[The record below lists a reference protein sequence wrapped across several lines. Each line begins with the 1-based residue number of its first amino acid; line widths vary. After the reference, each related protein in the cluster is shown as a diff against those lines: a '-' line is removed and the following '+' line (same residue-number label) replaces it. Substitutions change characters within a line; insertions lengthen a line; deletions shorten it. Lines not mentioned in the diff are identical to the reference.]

1 MFLMQGMIIG
11 AIGAAVGTA
20 AGLGYTFY
28 AKETKLTFNNS
39 LPLEVNYDWAKI
51 GQTALLSFALAIV
64 ASLYPSYRA
73 TRLRPVEAMRNV

>member
-1 MFLMQGMIIG
+1 MIIG

-51 GQTALLSFALAIV
+51 GQTALLSFTLAIV

-73 TRLRPVEAMRNV
+73 TKLRPVEAMRNV